1 MRVNH
6 NIPALYAYNSVNATN
21 NSLTKSIAKLSSGL
35 RINGASD
42 DAAGLA
48 ISEKMRAQIRG
59 LDQANANAQDGINMI
74 STAEG
79 ALNETHSIL
88 QRMRELSVQA
98 ANDTLTSNDRQAIQL
113 EVDELSEEIDRI
125 SNTTQFNK
133 KKLLNGD
140 AAVLWSSDT
149 TSTKVTVNGGL
160 RTIDAYG
167 QKSAQEG
174 NYKIT
179 IDAVAGQ
186 GQVQKTDI
194 FKVKHAVQE
203 SVSESTVG
211 FANFEGT
218 VRGGFTQFS
227 GTIDANDFIAGST
240 FTITVGTAS
249 YTKTFSATMTG
260 DAASASE
267 LLAAYFDGTA
277 GVGGIT
283 VTDNGAGQIVVNV
296 AGGDAFDISWE
307 SDVAFSG
314 VASVNVE
321 SSFDVKID
329 GTTYNLT
336 LKTAT
341 YNIAGATSK
350 TYAAAQ
356 QITSALESL
365 VETQAGLSDKVLFT
379 TGSAVGAFTIV
390 AKEAGINFEVGWNLT
405 DGATIAGAGSGF
417 AAPTSTQGLTLI
429 KPSDDNVR
437 SISMNGANM
446 MVGDYTVETR
456 ATNVVANA
464 AATAVAYEQ
473 KYASAFVD
481 NTIAV
486 ANTTSYN
493 MSIVFEVA
501 SKDSATN
508 SVTFS
513 YKYVQMSKDGVTE
526 VGNGTV
532 TKTLTG
538 DVAGDSLAGTY
549 GGVAFGTFD
558 ISDNYSAFT
567 VGDKVVVNVAAE
579 VTATTS
585 DSVAVNR
592 TNGSAS
598 ATPMS
603 YTFNNGALNN
613 KTTDFSFFQL
623 NTLSSSADYGEI
635 KSSTV
640 SMEFGVLEDAYAN
653 ITAPDGRDYAAS
665 FTIDKQSIGA
675 IADGGTSVYDI
686 DKFWD
691 SNGNFMIED
700 PQTITIVQG
709 DGSKTSITLYKDDT
723 MDSVAEKLNNAI
735 RDGLGQGNL
744 EGLEKAETF
753 ANYITEDEAAAN
765 ANSPYAVAGTIVIS
779 SAINGRDGNLTFIG
793 DEELINAL
801 SLNVIQKSVENKF
814 TVSVVDAHDSTN
826 VIASNVQ
833 VTGNNLVGVV
843 HENIDV
849 KFDTMADVQ
858 VSWDADKAK
867 WVSSG
872 EDGSYVTTVHL
883 ADNTTVFQIGAN
895 EKEDMG
901 INIGNMSSYALG
913 VNNILVTDRENAA
926 RSITV
931 LDKAIDKVSTQRAKL
946 GAYQNRLEHTIS
958 NLTTASTN
966 LTSAESR
973 IRDVDMAKEMMNF
986 TKLNILMQAG
996 NSMLGQANQLPQ
1008 NVLSLLR

>member
-21 NSLTKSIAKLSSGL
+21 SSLTKSIAKLSSGL
-35 RINGASD
+35 RINGAAD

-167 QKSAQEG
+167 QKSAMEG

-211 FANFEGT
+211 FANFEG
-218 VRGGFTQFS
+218 
-227 GTIDANDFIAGST
+227 A
-240 FTITVGTAS
+240 
-249 YTKTFSATMTG
+249 
-260 DAASASE
+260 
-267 LLAAYFDGTA
+267 L
-277 GVGGIT
+277 
-283 VTDNGAGQIVVNV
+283 GAGL
-296 AGGDAFDISWE
+296 ADGDSLTI
-307 SDVAFSG
+307 
-314 VASVNVE
+314 
-321 SSFDVKID
+321 KID
-329 GTTYNLT
+329 GTSYTVAF
-336 LKTAT
+336 TA
-341 YNIAGATSK
+341 A
-350 TYAAAQ
+350 YAAATASE
-356 QITSALESL
+356 QIKAQIEAM
-365 VETQAGLSDKVLFT
+365 AGLSDKVVVT
-379 TGSAVGAFTIV
+379 TGSANGEFTIV
-390 AKEAGINFEVGWNLT
+390 AKEAGTSFEIGWSIAGNL
-405 DGATIAGAGSGF
+405 AGAGI
-417 AAPTSTQGLTLI
+417 TSAVDSLGMTAV
-429 KPSDDNVR
+429 KPEDDNVR

-456 ATNVVANA
+456 ASTAAGDASASIAVFDQGDTAGFLTAGLAVVAA
-464 AATAVAYEQ
+464 
-473 KYASAFVD
+473 
-481 NTIAV
+481 
-486 ANTTSYN
+486 TTSN
-493 MSIVFEVA
+493 LSIAFEVA
-501 SKDSATN
+501 SKDTATN
-508 SVTFS
+508 SITFS
-513 YKYVQMSKDGVTE
+513 YRYVQTGKDGTSSY
-526 VGNGTV
+526 GNGTV
-532 TKTLTG
+532 TKTFTTG
-538 DVAGDSLAGTY
+538 GTVDLDGTY
-549 GGVAFGTFD
+549 GGVALTFD
-558 ISDNYSAFT
+558 VTDATAGFDAFT
-567 VGDKVVVNVAAE
+567 VGDKSVINVKANRAG
-579 VTATTS
+579 TAQ
-585 DSVAVNR
+585 DSILINR

-603 YTFNNGALNN
+603 YTFTDGALNN

-653 ITAPDGRDYAAS
+653 ITDPDGRDYAAS
-665 FTIDKQSIGA
+665 FSIDKQSIGA
-675 IADGGTSVYDI
+675 VADGNTSVYDI

-700 PQTITIVQG
+700 PQTITLVQG

-723 MDSVAEKLNNAI
+723 MDSVAEKLNDAI
-735 RDGLGQGNL
+735 RDGLGQGDL
-744 EGLEKAETF
+744 EGLEAAETF

-765 ANSPYAVAGTIVIS
+765 ADSPYAVAGTIVIS

-814 TVSVVDAHDSTN
+814 TVSVVDAHDATN

-849 KFDTMADVQ
+849 EFDTMADVQ
-858 VSWDADKAK
+858 VSWDADQAK

-872 EDGSYVTTVHL
+872 EDGSYETTVHL

-913 VNNILVTDRENAA
+913 VDNILVTDRENAA

>member
-21 NSLTKSIAKLSSGL
+21 NALTKSIAKLSSGL
-35 RINGASD
+35 RINGAAD

-113 EVDELSEEIDRI
+113 EVDELAEEIDRI

-160 RTIDAYG
+160 RTIDDYG

-211 FANFEGT
+211 FANFEGVFAGAGLDQSST
-218 VRGGFTQFS
+218 VTINID
-227 GTIDANDFIAGST
+227 GTAYTLT
-240 FTITVGTAS
+240 FTAD
-249 YTKTFSATMTG
+249 YG
-260 DAASASE
+260 DEINAASA
-267 LLAAYFDGTA
+267 
-277 GVGGIT
+277 
-283 VTDNGAGQIVVNV
+283 
-296 AGGDAFDISWE
+296 
-307 SDVAFSG
+307 
-314 VASVNVE
+314 
-321 SSFDVKID
+321 
-329 GTTYNLT
+329 
-336 LKTAT
+336 LK
-341 YNIAGATSK
+341 
-350 TYAAAQ
+350 
-356 QITSALESL
+356 SL
-365 VETQAGLSDKVLFT
+365 IERQAGLSDKVEFT
-379 TGSAVGAFTIV
+379 VDDATSASFVIV
-390 AKEAGINFEVGWNLT
+390 AKEAGVSFEIGWNIEGGTL
-405 DGATIAGAGSGF
+405 AGSGITTTV
-417 AAPTSTQGLTLI
+417 ASLGMTTI
-429 KPSDDNVR
+429 KPEDDNIQ

-446 MVGDYTVETR
+446 MVGDYKVETLS
-456 ATNVVANA
+456 AVTAAANA
-464 AATAVAYEQ
+464 VADAVVFEQQTA
-473 KYASAFVD
+473 AFVEAG
-481 NTIAV
+481 IAV
-486 ANTTSYN
+486 ATNTEYN

-501 SKDSATN
+501 SKDTATN

-513 YKYVQMSKDGVTE
+513 YKYVQMSQDGVTE

-532 TKTLTG
+532 TQVMTGGNTLT
-538 DVAGDSLAGTY
+538 GTY
-549 GGVAFGTFD
+549 GGVSFSTFD
-558 ISDNYSAFT
+558 IDDNLTAFT
-567 VGDKVVVNVAAE
+567 VGDKVVVNVAA
-579 VTATTS
+579 TAAAT
-585 DSVAVNR
+585 DQRVIINR
-592 TNGSAS
+592 DNGSAS
-598 ATPMS
+598 ATPMN
-603 YTFNNGALNN
+603 YVFNSGALDN
-613 KTTDFSFFQL
+613 KTTNFSFFQL
-623 NTLSSSADYGEI
+623 NTISTSADFGEI

-640 SMEFGVLEDAYAN
+640 TIEFGKLENANSLGGVYGDELYASP
-653 ITAPDGRDYAAS
+653 TGRDYAAS
-665 FTIDKQSIGA
+665 FSIDKQSIGA
-675 IADGGTSVYDI
+675 IADGSTSVYDI

-700 PQTITIVQG
+700 PQTITLVQG

-735 RDGLGQGNL
+735 RDGLGQGDL
-744 EGLEKAETF
+744 EGLEAAETF

-765 ANSPYAVAGTIVIS
+765 ADSPYAVAGTIVIS

-814 TVSVVDAHDSTN
+814 TVSVVDAHDATN

-849 KFDTMADVQ
+849 EFDTMADVQ
-858 VSWDADKAK
+858 VSWDADQAK

-872 EDGSYVTTVHL
+872 EDGSYETTVHL

-913 VNNILVTDRENAA
+913 VDNILVTDRENAA

>member
-21 NSLTKSIAKLSSGL
+21 SSLTKSIAKLSSGL
-35 RINGASD
+35 RINGAAD

-167 QKSAQEG
+167 QKSAMEG

-227 GTIDANDFIAGST
+227 GVVGGVGSAGTDYS
-240 FTITVGTAS
+240 ITVGTS
-249 YTKTFSATMTG
+249 MYTFTQNGAYGDVDSAV
-260 DAASASE
+260 SAMI
-267 LLAAYFDGTA
+267 AYFNGL
-277 GVGGIT
+277 GVGLT
-283 VTDNGAGQIVVNV
+283 LATASGAAGAFTIS
-296 AGGDAFDISWE
+296 AGGDAFDVSWN
-307 SDVAFSG
+307 SVAGITGG
-314 VASVNVE
+314 VGSVTVE
-321 SSFDVKID
+321 SSFDVKMD

-336 LKTAT
+336 LTTAT
-341 YNIAGATSK
+341 YAVTNGTAVS
-350 TYAAAQ
+350 YAAAQ

-379 TGSAVGAFTIV
+379 TGSAVGAFTLV
-390 AKEAGINFEVGWNLT
+390 AKEAGTNFEVGWSLT

-417 AAPTSTQGLTLI
+417 AAPTSTQGLTMV

-456 ATNVVANA
+456 ATNATANA
-464 AATAVAYEQ
+464 VATAVAYEQ

-501 SKDSATN
+501 SKDSATS

-513 YKYVQMSKDGVTE
+513 YKYVQMGTDGVTE

-538 DVAGDSLAGTY
+538 AAIGDSLTGSY

-558 ISDNYSAFT
+558 ISDDYSAFT
-567 VGDKVVVNVAAE
+567 VGDKVVVNVAAA
-579 VTATTS
+579 VTTAVM

-603 YTFNNGALNN
+603 YTFDNGALNN

-640 SMEFGVLEDAYAN
+640 SMEFGVLEDAYTD

-675 IADGGTSVYDI
+675 IADGNTSVYDI

-735 RDGLGQGNL
+735 RDGLGQGDL
-744 EGLEKAETF
+744 EGLEAAETF

-765 ANSPYAVAGTIVIS
+765 ADSPYAVAGTIVIS
-779 SAINGRDGNLTFIG
+779 SAINGRDGDLTFIG

-801 SLNVIQKSVENKF
+801 SLNVIQDSVENKF
-814 TVSVVDAHDSTN
+814 TVSVVDAHDATN

-843 HENIDV
+843 HQNIDV
-849 KFDTMADVQ
+849 EFDTMADVK
-858 VSWDADKAK
+858 VSWDADQAK

-872 EDGSYVTTVHL
+872 EDGSYETTVHL

-913 VNNILVTDRENAA
+913 VDNILVTDRENAA

>member
-1 MRVNH
+1 MV
-6 NIPALYAYNSVNATN
+6 
-21 NSLTKSIAKLSSGL
+21 
-35 RINGASD
+35 
-42 DAAGLA
+42 
-48 ISEKMRAQIRG
+48 
-59 LDQANANAQDGINMI
+59 
-74 STAEG
+74 
-79 ALNETHSIL
+79 
-88 QRMRELSVQA
+88 
-98 ANDTLTSNDRQAIQL
+98 
-113 EVDELSEEIDRI
+113 
-125 SNTTQFNK
+125 
-133 KKLLNGD
+133 
-140 AAVLWSSDT
+140 
-149 TSTKVTVNGGL
+149 
-160 RTIDAYG
+160 
-167 QKSAQEG
+167 
-174 NYKIT
+174 
-179 IDAVAGQ
+179 
-186 GQVQKTDI
+186 
-194 FKVKHAVQE
+194 
-203 SVSESTVG
+203 
-211 FANFEGT
+211 
-218 VRGGFTQFS
+218 
-227 GTIDANDFIAGST
+227 
-240 FTITVGTAS
+240 
-249 YTKTFSATMTG
+249 
-260 DAASASE
+260 
-267 LLAAYFDGTA
+267 
-277 GVGGIT
+277 
-283 VTDNGAGQIVVNV
+283 
-296 AGGDAFDISWE
+296 
-307 SDVAFSG
+307 
-314 VASVNVE
+314 
-321 SSFDVKID
+321 
-329 GTTYNLT
+329 
-336 LKTAT
+336 
-341 YNIAGATSK
+341 
-350 TYAAAQ
+350 
-356 QITSALESL
+356 
-365 VETQAGLSDKVLFT
+365 
-379 TGSAVGAFTIV
+379 
-390 AKEAGINFEVGWNLT
+390 
-405 DGATIAGAGSGF
+405 
-417 AAPTSTQGLTLI
+417 

-456 ATNVVANA
+456 ATNATANA
-464 AATAVAYEQ
+464 VATAVAYEQ

-501 SKDSATN
+501 SKDSATS

-513 YKYVQMSKDGVTE
+513 YKYVQMGTDGVTE

-538 DVAGDSLAGTY
+538 AAIGDSLTGSY

-558 ISDNYSAFT
+558 ISDDYSAFT
-567 VGDKVVVNVAAE
+567 VGDKVVVNVAAA
-579 VTATTS
+579 VTTAVM

-603 YTFNNGALNN
+603 YTFDNGALNN

-640 SMEFGVLEDAYAN
+640 SMEFGVLEDAYTD

-675 IADGGTSVYDI
+675 IADGNTSVYDI

-735 RDGLGQGNL
+735 RDGLGQGDL
-744 EGLEKAETF
+744 EGLEAAETF

-765 ANSPYAVAGTIVIS
+765 ADSPYAVAGTIVIS
-779 SAINGRDGNLTFIG
+779 SAINGRDGDLTFIG

-801 SLNVIQKSVENKF
+801 SLNVIQDSVENKF
-814 TVSVVDAHDSTN
+814 TVSVVDAHDATN

-843 HENIDV
+843 HQNIDV
-849 KFDTMADVQ
+849 EFDTMADVK
-858 VSWDADKAK
+858 VSWDADQAK

-872 EDGSYVTTVHL
+872 EDGSYETTVHL

-913 VNNILVTDRENAA
+913 VDNILVTDRENAA